1 MDLQLFRENGWE
13 VRVVSKDGK
22 PWFVA
27 SDVADALEF
36 GNIRSSLALLDEDEK
51 GVHNVDTLG
60 GAQELSIINESG
72 LYSLIMRSRKPEAKA
87 FKKWVTSVVLP
98 SIRKHGM
105 YATPLTLENM
115 VADPDWAIGLLQ
127 QLKYEQQQRELAI
140 AQRDHAISTKA
151 EIGSRREA
159 TAMATASRE
168 CRRAE
173 QLANQLGEGK
183 EWRTV
188 KAIDWLTHVFA
199 ATRGMWSQ
207 VGKRL
212 GALSVEM
219 GYEVRRIDDERYGAV
234 NVYHV
239 DVIRELRT
247 RIDADENMMRKYRV
261 EH

>member
-1 MDLQLFRENGWE
+1 MDLQMFRENGWE
-13 VRVVSKDGK
+13 VRVVSKDGE

-27 SDVADALEF
+27 SDIAKALGYENPSRDVQRHCKKVNKF
-36 GNIRSSLALLDEDEK
+36 SPTEMVGTPFNI
-51 GVHNVDTLG
+51 
-60 GAQELSIINESG
+60 IPESDV
-72 LYSLIMRSRKPEAKA
+72 YRLIMRSNMPDAERFQE
-87 FKKWVTSVVLP
+87 WVMDEVLP

-127 QLKYEQQQRELAI
+127 QLKYEQQQRALAI